1 MIDSILKFLNAYELD
16 DNAGIAFDFE
26 EGRYLLS
33 DSSGS
38 QKQVIDSGLTK
49 RLERLGILYVYSGVL
64 EINPMAMRVLEEIR
78 NDGKLVSE
86 EVFRA
91 EIEKSKD
98 LYNEALAGLI
108 SNP

>member
-1 MIDSILKFLNAYELD
+1 MIDSILKFLNAYEQD
-16 DNAGIAFDFE
+16 GHAVIAFDFE
-26 EGRYLLS
+26 EGRYLLG

-38 QKQVIDSGLTK
+38 PKQAIDSGLTK
-49 RLERLGILYVYSGVL
+49 RLERLGVLYVYSGVL

-98 LYNEALAGLI
+98 LYYQALQV
-108 SNP
+108 